1 MKRWIK
7 TFLVFVA
14 IFLIPTLWLLISHSA
29 AKRAVDRYKS
39 QLRAAGEKLTLEEL
53 SPTPIPPEKS
63 GAKLFFQIWPSS
75 GFNGAASDNTPPTMR
90 MVANGKAMIGW
101 QQPYLVSDWGNTRL
115 TNTWDEI
122 GQDLKRFGP
131 VLTQLQ
137 QAAAYP
143 EFDLGSTNPN
153 SSARLQY
160 LAQMKGAA
168 LLLSA
173 ATVSDL
179 NRGDTSSA
187 VTNLHTL
194 LEFEGKWKDERTIIS
209 HLIHISTTA
218 IASTTQW
225 EVLQA
230 TNVTDSELATLQRDW
245 ESMQFVESLE
255 HVLVM
260 TRISEISTFQD
271 YRTSNSPS
279 AAVVAASFPATSSGG
294 PAASTNLLK
303 DIGRAVAR
311 KSSDILWRNSWSYR
325 DELRALQDQQIA
337 IDAVRQVETNGY
349 FRDALAAENLKT
361 VNVGNADWIRNS
373 LDHDLLNWFGSSG
386 SIRKVIDRTMSIEA
400 TRRIVITAIALKRY
414 QLKHGTWPADLKSLV
429 PEFLSEV
436 PRDPV
441 DGMQLRY
448 RTNADGTFTL
458 YSIGSDNQD
467 DGGDPVSKNRN
478 FYWLLGHD
486 WVWPQPATPE
496 ETQQFYN
503 KLQHSSPAAQ

>member
-1 MKRWIK
+1 MKKSLK
-7 TFLVFVA
+7 TILILVA
-14 IFLIPTLWLLISHSA
+14 IFLIPALWLLISHNLAKNA
-29 AKRAVDRYKS
+29 AERYKA
-39 QLRAAGEKLTLEEL
+39 QLRAAGEKLTLKEL
-53 SPTPIPPEKS
+53 ELPPIPPEQN
-63 GAKLFFQIWPSS
+63 GANLFFQIWPRS
-75 GFNGAASDNTPPTMR
+75 GFGGAAFANTPPNMR
-90 MVANGKAMIGW
+90 MVTHGKAMIGW
-101 QQPYLVSDWGNTRL
+101 QQPYLVCDWGNTML
-115 TNTWDEI
+115 TNTWDDIE
-122 GQDLKRFGP
+122 QNLKLYGP

-143 EFDLGSTNPN
+143 EFDIMLANSNGSAP
-153 SSARLQY
+153 LQP

-179 NRGDTSSA
+179 HRGETPSA

-209 HLIHISTTA
+209 HLIRISTTA
-218 IASTTQW
+218 IASTIQW

-245 ESMQFVESLE
+245 ESMQFVQPLE
-255 HVLVM
+255 RVLEM

-279 AAVVAASFPATSSGG
+279 AAAVAASFPGSPSGASVASS
-294 PAASTNLLK
+294 NMLK
-303 DIGRAVAR
+303 DVGRILAR
-311 KSSDILWRNSWSYR
+311 KSSDILWRSSWSYR
-325 DELRALQDQQIA
+325 DELRSLRDQQIA

-349 FRDALAAENLKT
+349 FKDALAAQDLKT
-361 VNVGNADWIRNS
+361 VNVGNADWIRS
-373 LDHDLLNWFGSSG
+373 SIDHDLIGFFMTVGSA
-386 SIRKVIDRTMSIEA
+386 RRVIERTMGIEA

-414 QLKHGTWPADLKSLV
+414 QLKHGAWPSDLKALV
-429 PEFLSEV
+429 PQFLSEV

-441 DGMQLRY
+441 DGLPLRY

-478 FYWLLGHD
+478 FYWQLGHD
-486 WVWPQPATPE
+486 WVWPQPATAE
-496 ETQQFYN
+496 EVQKYYKN
-503 KLQHSSPAAQ
+503 LQHPSP